1 MQFIPT
7 FTTARDLFESAREAS
22 KDAERCRRQILTL
35 ESRASSLGGGGT
47 GQRVSSTPDPKRMEL
62 RIATYVDQERKLD
75 ARMED
80 DYRLIDLATRVL
92 YGCEG
97 VNGVDSV
104 SPTWADV
111 LWWRY
116 LDNASWRD
124 VARAVDYSPTQCQ
137 TFAKNAFAWLDE
149 VELVPKVLSASMDL
163 FS

>member
-1 MQFIPT
+1 MDIPV
-7 FTTARDLFESAREAS
+7 FACARDLFESAKEAS

-97 VNGVDSV
+97 VKGVDSV

-137 TFAKNAFAWLDE
+137 TFAKNAFEWIDGAS
-149 VELVPKVLSASMDL
+149 LVKSVVDSSHDL
-163 FS
+163 FA